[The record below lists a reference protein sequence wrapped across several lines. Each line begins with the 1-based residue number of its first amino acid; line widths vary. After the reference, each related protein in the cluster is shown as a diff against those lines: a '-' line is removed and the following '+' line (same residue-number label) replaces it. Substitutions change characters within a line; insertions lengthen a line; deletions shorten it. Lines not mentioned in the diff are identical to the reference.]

1 VYRGHPTLSAAA
13 KDYKAT
19 AGWLALA
26 QGVEVLNGAVGVSL
40 TVYRKAKR
48 GDADNFIKVCLDSLN
63 GVAWEDDKQIVEI
76 HLYRRDDKKNPRVE
90 IEIWEAA

>member
-26 QGVEVLNGAVGVSL
+26 QGVE
-40 TVYRKAKR
+40 
-48 GDADNFIKVCLDSLN
+48 D
-63 GVAWEDDKQIVEI
+63 
-76 HLYRRDDKKNPRVE
+76 
-90 IEIWEAA
+90 